1 MHYRMPAGHKPYL
14 PQSTDPTGRVAGLCA
29 VIILAALI
37 LMSLLAVD
45 RVASTP
51 AAGSAKSRDSST
63 GSVAGAPKKKNVIS
77 APTTSA
83 LMTTGASADSTGRP
97 CQRTLRSR

>member
-51 AAGSAKSRDSST
+51 AAHPAPAGLELIDDPHHEAL
-63 GSVAGAPKKKNVIS
+63 VAGVA
-77 APTTSA
+77 
-83 LMTTGASADSTGRP
+83 R
-97 CQRTLRSR
+97 

>member
-37 LMSLLAVD
+37 LLSLLAVD

-51 AAGSAKSRDSST
+51 AAHPAPAHMEQLEDPHHEAL
-63 GSVAGAPKKKNVIS
+63 VAGVV
-77 APTTSA
+77 
-83 LMTTGASADSTGRP
+83 R
-97 CQRTLRSR
+97 